1 MMRYFAPT
9 SQPTNRSL
17 LSRKLSVSLSL
28 ATFLVACKTTPPPS
42 QFSHDAANNT
52 AFRIQT
58 ISSANVKTTILAN
71 SRFIRQTQ
79 KPFKES
85 RVFSLSAQDL
95 QRRFLLTVVN
105 GPSTY
110 NKVSS
115 AVVKING
122 ETVLNPQNL
131 NAQVAD
137 LSIGLA
143 NLQVG
148 ENTVEVEL
156 ESKPNS
162 AIEMQIDGFALPQ
175 NTLGA
180 VHSLI
185 PDTPEIRKFIYTPG
199 RLGIKFLEGLKIR
212 LQTSPSGTV
221 SFTDLQGTS
230 LKKLNDWLKQN
241 KVKAAYPAL
250 GLSAAEMDQDEQ
262 RAEALM
268 QTDIPNLGLFYFLE
282 VDPKTDLW
290 PLIDSLRALPMME
303 EAFPE
308 FETPAQAIPL
318 PTDPVFQPDA
328 SGNYPK
334 FTYLETTVDKS
345 QWLRNIH
352 VLPNRT
358 TDPGPDDP
366 GAWSITQG
374 VPQVKIA
381 IIDGGFQHP
390 RLGFANTHEDLG
402 NVLLFNNMELKP
414 SIGLPDVG
422 HGQGSIGIVGA
433 SANNGKGGAGIAHG
447 ATVIAISHGTEI
459 PLKPK
464 NEPLKSLCRGTFAPT
479 GRCDSNADS
488 IYLAHKVLGAKVIG
502 LENGGGD
509 ECETVVIEQ
518 SHPVVR
524 AAVAAAVANGT
535 TVLVPASNNSE
546 QDVRKFVRDKKTY
559 FHPDTGS
566 IIVGGVRI
574 DGSDI
579 DVLGCEKPKRDPKT
593 NEILRDATGK
603 ILRDPV
609 IPKTYNYGPAKMA
622 GANGWYSDPNVGH
635 GIDVSGPSQF
645 KNFSTFYA
653 SEAPHLNNLYAGEL
667 SPTPRPNGALGY
679 DQFAGTSAATPMVAG
694 IAALML
700 SVKPDLTPLEIRK
713 TLRVTRGRTP
723 GEELTYSHPTKS
735 GIVTAGIVNA
745 YAALSTYVNPGI
757 PNQPGLV
764 ARFYADSI
772 VLPPDLFLNSLELNT
787 TLQEMN
793 VPYAGKVLNSIDAF
807 PSNGNPDPFAVG
819 LKQFYVADF
828 QGVISVP
835 TTGRYQFALAHNA
848 ALGDGGILE
857 IDGEHIIDSSLRTDS
872 PQAESGLMTLS
883 QGDHQIRVSMYQTQN
898 SVDLAL
904 LWRSDPTNPQ
914 TKPYERVPDSVLSHL
929 PTLAQN
935 LPTAPPPLKPKLIG
949 RFFKGAFNPPY
960 PVRPPSSPVT
970 PYTYLGNRL
979 FEQIDYLDKNKQGD
993 QFGIGEVDN
1002 FTGLFSG
1009 RLVLPPG
1016 YPNGYYR
1023 FKLAHDDGA
1032 QLFLEN
1038 QLLIDKFG
1046 FWDLTIHTSPDVFLE
1061 QGKPYP
1067 FLLVYQEFGHES
1079 EVQLSWVK
1087 PDGTEE
1093 VIPADAY
1100 KHY

>member
-1 MMRYFAPT
+1 M
-9 SQPTNRSL
+9 
-17 LSRKLSVSLSL
+17 
-28 ATFLVACKTTPPPS
+28 
-42 QFSHDAANNT
+42 
-52 AFRIQT
+52 
-58 ISSANVKTTILAN
+58 
-71 SRFIRQTQ
+71 
-79 KPFKES
+79 KES
-85 RVFSLSAQDL
+85 RIFSLSAQDL
-95 QRRFLLTVVN
+95 QRRFLLTIVN
-105 GPSTY
+105 GPATY

-122 ETVLNPQNL
+122 KTVLSPQNV

-137 LSIGLA
+137 LSINIP
-143 NLQVG
+143 NLKVG
-148 ENTVEVEL
+148 ENTLEVEL

-162 AIEMQIDGFALPQ
+162 AIEVQMDGFALPQ

-185 PDTPEIRKFIYTPG
+185 PDTPEVRQFGYTPG
-199 RLGIKFLEGLKIR
+199 RLGIKFLEGMKIR
-212 LQTSPSGTV
+212 LQTSPSGAV

-230 LKKLNDWLKQN
+230 LKTLNDWLKGN

-250 GLSAAEMDQDEQ
+250 GLSPAEMDQDEQ
-262 RAEALM
+262 MAESLL
-268 QTDIPNLGLFYFLE
+268 QTDVPNLGLFYFLE

-318 PTDPVFQPDA
+318 PTDPTFQPDA

-334 FTYLETTVDKS
+334 FSYNETGIEKA
-345 QWLRNIH
+345 QFLRNIH
-352 VLPNRT
+352 VMPNRAS
-358 TDPGPDDP
+358 DPGPDNP

-381 IIDGGFQHP
+381 IIDSGFQHTS
-390 RLGFANTHEDLG
+390 LGFANTHEDLG
-402 NVLLFNNMELKP
+402 NVQLINNMELKP
-414 SIGLPDVG
+414 SLGLPNVG

-433 SANNGKGGAGIAHG
+433 TANNGKGGAGIAHG

-459 PLKPK
+459 PLIPK
-464 NEPLKSLCRGTFAPT
+464 DEKLKSLCVGTGAPT
-479 GRCDSNADS
+479 GKCDSIADS
-488 IYLAHKVLGAKVIG
+488 IYLARKYLGTKVIG
-502 LENGGGD
+502 LENSGGD
-509 ECETVVIEQ
+509 ECETVVVEQ
-518 SHPVVR
+518 THPVIR
-524 AAVAAAVANGT
+524 AAIAAAVANGI
-535 TVLVPASNNSE
+535 TVLLPAANNSE
-546 QDVRKFVRDKKTY
+546 QDVRKFVRDKTV
-559 FHPDTGS
+559 FLHPDTGS
-566 IIVGGVRI
+566 IIVGGVKL

-579 DVLGCEKPKRDPKT
+579 DVLGCEKPQRDPKT
-593 NEILRDATGK
+593 NAILRDASGK
-603 ILRDPV
+603 ILRDPA
-609 IPKTYNYGPAKMA
+609 IQLTYNYGPAKIA
-622 GANGWYSDPNVGH
+622 GTNGWYSDPNVGH

-653 SEAPHLNNLYAGEL
+653 SEAPHLNSLYAGEL
-667 SPTPRPNGALGY
+667 SPAPRPDKSLGY
-679 DQFAGTSAATPMVAG
+679 SQYAGTSAATPMVAG
-694 IAALML
+694 IVALML

-713 TLRVTRGRTP
+713 TLRLTRGRTP
-723 GEELTYSHPTKS
+723 GEELIHSDPLKS
-735 GIVTAGIVNA
+735 GIVTAGMVNA
-745 YAALSTYVNPGI
+745 YAALSAYVNPGI

-772 VLPPDLFLNSLELNT
+772 VIPPDLFLNSLEPNA
-787 TLQEMN
+787 TLQEVN
-793 VPYAGKVLNSIDAF
+793 APYAGKVINHIDAY
-807 PSNGNPDPFAVG
+807 PSSGSSDPFAVG

-828 QGVISVP
+828 QGVLSVP
-835 TTGRYQFALAHNA
+835 ATSRYQFALAHNA
-848 ALGDGGILE
+848 ALGDGGIVE
-857 IDGEHIIDSSLRTDS
+857 IDGVRLIDSTLRTS
-872 PQAESGLMTLS
+872 TPTVESSAIPLT
-883 QGDHQIRVSMYQTQN
+883 QGDHQIRVSMYQTQDR
-898 SVDLAL
+898 VDLAL
-904 LWRSDPTNPQ
+904 FWRSDPTNPQ
-914 TKPYERVPDSVLSHL
+914 TKPYARVPDSVLSHL
-929 PTLAQN
+929 PTQAQN

-960 PVRPPSSPVT
+960 PNQPPLPPGT
-970 PYTYLGNRL
+970 PSYTYLGNRL
-979 FEQIDYLDKNKQGD
+979 FEQIDYLDKNKIGD
-993 QFGIGEVDN
+993 QFGIGEIDN

-1046 FWDLTIHTSPDVFLE
+1046 FWDLTTHTSPDVFLE

-1067 FLLVYQEFGHES
+1067 FLLVYQEFTFEA

-1093 VIPADAY
+1093 VIPTDAY